1 MQTLKDTI
9 HNEGHEKSLK
19 YCHYFNNDLIC
30 PYEDNGCMFAH
41 RVSPA
46 CRYNVKCV
54 NKLCQFRYTKNE
66 MHSTEKEDDKSSK
79 KDNEQETVE
88 VESME
93 NVENGSGV
101 ESCGFCGQCLMILT
115 T

>member
-1 MQTLKDTI
+1 MTKALNI
-9 HNEGHEKSLK
+9 AIIS
-19 YCHYFNNDLIC
+19 I
-30 PYEDNGCMFAH
+30 MIWFAIMKIMA
-41 RVSPA
+41 VCLLTGSPA